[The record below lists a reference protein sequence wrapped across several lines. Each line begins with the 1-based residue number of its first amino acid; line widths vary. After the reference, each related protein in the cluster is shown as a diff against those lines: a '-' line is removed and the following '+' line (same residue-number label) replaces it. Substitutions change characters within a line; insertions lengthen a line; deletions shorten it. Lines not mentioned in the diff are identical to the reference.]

1 MWKEMKSIIREQVEN
16 FPLIRRLARYEIKS
30 AHAEQRL
37 GLLWELLNPG
47 LQIFIYWFVFGVGLK
62 GNRNVEGDT
71 PFIVWLLCGIV
82 VWFFINDALLRG
94 SNSINSR
101 LAMVTKMRFPMS
113 AIPSYVILSRMYQ
126 HFAMLLIVFV
136 VIILNGI
143 PITWK
148 LLQLPYYMAATYIF
162 VYAFSLCFSTLITLV
177 KDIQLFLQSMM
188 RMLFYLT
195 PILWNIERFPDVL
208 HGVLRLNPV
217 FYLVEGYRAS
227 LLGGAWVWQ
236 EWPTGLYFWSVTLLL
251 FTAGTFL
258 HIKFRK
264 SFTELV

>member
-1 MWKEMKSIIREQVEN
+1 MWKEMKNIVAEQIAH

-30 AHAEQRL
+30 THAEQKL

-47 LQIFIYWFVFGVGLK
+47 LQILIYWFVFGVGLR
-62 GNRNVEGDT
+62 GNSHVDGT
-71 PFIVWLLCGIV
+71 PFIVWMLAGIV
-82 VWFFINDALLRG
+82 VWFFVNDALLRG

-126 HFAMLLIVFV
+126 HLAMIVIVLV
-136 VIILNGI
+136 VVLLNGI
-143 PITWK
+143 PLTWK
-148 LLQLPYYMAATYIF
+148 LLQLPYYLFSTYVF
-162 VYAFSLCFSTLITLV
+162 VYAVSLFFSTLVTLV
-177 KDIQLFLQSMM
+177 KDIQNLLQSVM
-188 RMLFYLT
+188 RMLFYMT
-195 PILWNIERFPDVL
+195 PILWTIDTFPDVF
-208 HGVLRLNPV
+208 HGFLRLNPV
-217 FYLVEGYRAS
+217 YYLVEGYRAS
-227 LLGGAWVWQ
+227 LLGGSWLWQ